1 MPASA
6 RPRYFSL
13 PSAAVLLALTVLAA
27 GFSGAMI
34 SDSAAQEAVQRPWT
48 LRDLFAPRKAN
59 RLEPP
64 AEIPQRRVRERK
76 KAAPK
81 AAAIARAPRKSKT
94 DKPKTD
100 IVDKQDD
107 AKVVLVIGD
116 FLAGGLAEGLE
127 SAYAD
132 EPGLKIV
139 DRTSGSSG
147 FVRDDYYDWPKK
159 VVEFIE
165 RDKPAAIVVMLGA
178 NDRQDMKI
186 GEEAEEPLSEKWSE
200 QYAVRTQ
207 ALATAISERKIP
219 FVWVGVPAFKSPSML
234 KDMLAFNDFYRTA
247 AEGAGAEFV
256 DIWDGFVDENGGY
269 VQTGPDLNGQP
280 VRLRSNDGINLTRP
294 GKRKLAFFAEKP
306 LAKLLEETGVPGVA
320 TLAPAS
326 AAVPVP
332 AAVDIGSI
340 KRTEPV
346 SLQDPELD
354 GGAELLGRVV
364 EPKRKVRSPGEKLA
378 IEGIAPDAMPG
389 RADDFSAL
397 PAVPPPAVPLP
408 AAVETTTAIK
418 P

>member
-1 MPASA
+1 
-6 RPRYFSL
+6 
-13 PSAAVLLALTVLAA
+13 
-27 GFSGAMI
+27 
-34 SDSAAQEAVQRPWT
+34 
-48 LRDLFAPRKAN
+48 
-59 RLEPP
+59 
-64 AEIPQRRVRERK
+64 
-76 KAAPK
+76 
-81 AAAIARAPRKSKT
+81 
-94 DKPKTD
+94 
-100 IVDKQDD
+100 
-107 AKVVLVIGD
+107 
-116 FLAGGLAEGLE
+116 
-127 SAYAD
+127 
-132 EPGLKIV
+132 
-139 DRTSGSSG
+139 
-147 FVRDDYYDWPKK
+147 
-159 VVEFIE
+159 
-165 RDKPAAIVVMLGA
+165 
-178 NDRQDMKI
+178 MKI
-186 GEEAEEPLSEKWSE
+186 GETAEEPLSEKWSE

-207 ALATAISERKIP
+207 ALAAAISERKIP

-234 KDMLAFNDFYRTA
+234 SDMLAFNDVYRAA

-306 LAKLLEETGVPGVA
+306 LAKLLEETGAPGVA

-326 AAVPVP
+326 AAAPVP

-397 PAVPPPAVPLP
+397 PPISPPAVPLP
-408 AAVETTTAIK
+408 APVETTTAIR

>member
-1 MPASA
+1 
-6 RPRYFSL
+6 L
-13 PSAAVLLALTVLAA
+13 PPAAVLLALAVLAA
-27 GFSGAMI
+27 GFSAAMV
-34 SDSAAQEAVQRPWT
+34 SDSAAQEVVKRPWT
-48 LRDLFAPRKAN
+48 LRDLFAPRKAD

-64 AEIPQRRVRERK
+64 AEIPKRRVRERK

-81 AAAIARAPRKSKT
+81 AAAAARAPRER
-94 DKPKTD
+94 KTD
-100 IVDKQDD
+100 IVDKQED

-132 EPGLKIV
+132 RPGLKIV

-159 VVEFIE
+159 VVELIE

-186 GEEAEEPLSEKWSE
+186 GETSEEPLSEKWSE
-200 QYAVRTQ
+200 QYALRTQ

-219 FVWVGVPAFKSPSML
+219 FVWVGVPAFKSPKML
-234 KDMLAFNDFYRTA
+234 SDMLAFNDIYRAA

-306 LAKLLEETGVPGVA
+306 LAKLLDETGVPGVA

-326 AAVPVP
+326 AAVSVP

-364 EPKRKVRSPGEKLA
+364 EPKRNVRSPGEKLA

-389 RADDFSAL
+389 RADDFSA
-397 PAVPPPAVPLP
+397 PPAAAPPAIPLP
-408 AAVETTTAIK
+408 AVETTTAIK